1 MFGKW
6 GKRLVMAAAVA
17 LGATSAAQAGMIP
30 VSVSVLPDGS
40 DFRWT
45 YGVIVTTDVNVKPGD
60 SFTIYDIGN
69 INAGSAVAPQDWTIS
84 TGLTTT
90 PNAGTHPHDD
100 PTLMNI
106 TFTYNGASPIQGQ
119 AGLGNFSVISH
130 ASGSV
135 TVDFTSSAHRQIDGR
150 TEDNIT
156 TTDAPAPEATQVGNT
171 PEPATLALLGLGLPL
186 AGLARVLR
194 RRHR

>member
-6 GKRLVMAAAVA
+6 GKRLMMAVAVA

-30 VSVSVLPDGS
+30 VSVTVQPDGN

-69 INAGSAVAPQDWTIS
+69 INNGSAVAPADWTIS

-100 PTLMNI
+100 PNLMNI
-106 TFTYNGASPIQGQ
+106 TFTYNGANAIQGQ

-130 ASGSV
+130 SSGSV

-150 TEDNIT
+150 VEDNIT
-156 TTDAPAPEATQVGNT
+156 TTDAPAPEPDHVSNT
-171 PEPATLALLGLGLPL
+171 PEPASLALLGLGLPL
-186 AGLARVLR
+186 AGLARLWR
-194 RRHR
+194 RRK